1 MAVLKKYGDD
11 RGGSLAA
18 LVTFYG
24 FLAVFP
30 LLLLF
35 VTIVGLVLRNNK
47 EAEQH
52 LVHSALSEFPVIG
65 DRLASSITALHRP
78 SPLAFIV
85 SFVGLLWGSLGVT
98 NHLQTASAIMWGVPR
113 HKEAG
118 LGPRVLRGLLLLGT
132 IALAV
137 VGSAI
142 LTGVSTIGGVHSY
155 PVAYWAYTLV
165 GAGAVNFA
173 AYLLALHIL
182 APSGTRWRQLL
193 PGSVIGATGWTV
205 LETVGGLL
213 VSHAL
218 RHTTQLYGFFAT
230 VLGLVFWLSLGSQLF
245 IYAGETNVVLA
256 KRLWPR
262 HLEDPA
268 PVQAAPGAE
277 SRAARAP
284 EIQPIQPVSPPN
296 S

>member
-1 MAVLKKYGDD
+1 VAVLKKYGDD
-11 RGGSLAA
+11 RGGSLSA

-35 VTIVGLVLRNNK
+35 VTVVGLVLRNNP

-52 LVHSALSEFPVIG
+52 IIHSALAEFPVIG
-65 DRLASSITALHRP
+65 DRLASSISALHKP
-78 SPLAFIV
+78 SPLVFVA

-113 HKEAG
+113 HKEAA
-118 LGPRVLRGLLLLGT
+118 LIPRMLRGLLLLGT
-132 IALAV
+132 IAVAV

-142 LTGVSTIGGVHSY
+142 LAGISTIGGVHNNA
-155 PVAYWAYTLV
+155 VAYWAYSLV
-165 GAGAVNFA
+165 GAAAVNFA

-182 APSGTRWRQLL
+182 APPGTRWGQLV
-193 PGSVIGATGWTV
+193 PGASIGSLGWTL
-205 LETVGGLL
+205 LEAVGGLL

-218 RHTTQLYGFFAT
+218 RHATELYGLFAT

-245 IYAGETNVVLA
+245 MYAGETNVVLA
-256 KRLWPR
+256 KGLWPR
-262 HLEDPA
+262 HLDEKAPA
-268 PVQAAPGAE
+268 AAPEPGTE
-277 SRAARAP
+277 RA
-284 EIQPIQPVSPPN
+284 QPVAPPN

>member
-1 MAVLKKYGDD
+1 VKKYGDD
-11 RGGSLAA
+11 RGGSLSA

-35 VTIVGLVLRNNK
+35 VTVVGLVLRDNPQV
-47 EAEQH
+47 EQH
-52 LVHSALSEFPVIG
+52 IIHSALAEFPVIG
-65 DRLASSITALHRP
+65 DKLASSISALHKP
-78 SPLAFIV
+78 SPLAFVV
-85 SFVGLLWGSLGVT
+85 SFVGLLWGSLGIT

-113 HKEAG
+113 RKEAG
-118 LGPRVLRGLLLLGT
+118 LAPRIVRGLLLLGT
-132 IALAV
+132 ITVAV

-142 LTGVSTIGGVHSY
+142 LAGISTIGGVHDNA
-155 PVAYWAYTLV
+155 VAYWVSTMV

-173 AYLLALHIL
+173 AYLLAMHIL
-182 APSGTRWRQLL
+182 APRGTGWAQLV
-193 PGSVIGATGWTV
+193 PGASIGALGWTI

-218 RHTTQLYGFFAT
+218 RHATELYGLFAT

-245 IYAGETNVVLA
+245 MYASETNVVLA
-256 KRLWPR
+256 KKLWPR
-262 HLEDPA
+262 HLDEQPPDF
-268 PVQAAPGAE
+268 APGEDAQ
-277 SRAARAP
+277 A
-284 EIQPIQPVSPPN
+284 VSPPN